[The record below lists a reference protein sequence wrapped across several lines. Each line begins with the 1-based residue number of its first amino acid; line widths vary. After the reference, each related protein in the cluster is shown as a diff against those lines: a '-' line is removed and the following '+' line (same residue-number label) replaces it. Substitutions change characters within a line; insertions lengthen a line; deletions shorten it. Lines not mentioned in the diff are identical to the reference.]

1 MKDTHQKSNKQLDCD
16 SDYRWI
22 TKATLTLLPP
32 LEDMILPC
40 LACGSTNADASWHC
54 SLLETNFVV
63 KILNG
68 TRLPCTLTLRSET
81 RAGQQLE
88 STRHIQTH
96 SSKTTLK
103 TTPTRREKDE
113 GKP

>member
-1 MKDTHQKSNKQLDCD
+1 MKDKHSKSNKQLDLG
-16 SDYRWI
+16 SDFRWI

-40 LACGSTNADASWHC
+40 LACGTTNADAAWHC

-63 KILNG
+63 INNG
-68 TRLPCTLTLRSET
+68 TRLPCTLKLQSET

-96 SSKTTLK
+96 SS
-103 TTPTRREKDE
+103 
-113 GKP
+113 